1 MSRLLLLVLLSM
13 NALTLYSLG
22 AEEATYLHI
31 LPDNRNVSE
40 TCKIQNNCT
49 LFSNCSSEP
58 DQCFQSDTTLLFQPT
73 EYYLEK
79 PIVVRD
85 VHNLSLCGVNCDQ
98 SLFIATIHCQPAA
111 GFKFI
116 NVSFFHIQNIKL
128 VSCGFPINLTE
139 LNSRATFP
147 AGQAILQ
154 NTLTAGLQIML
165 SFQVTLDNV
174 NITYSKGNGIFWVN
188 PLGTSHIRNSMV
200 THTNYDLIS
209 KQLYKSI
216 NCRNVTAGCQG
227 GNVWIVFVDMNCSHE
242 DGSNPTSFFS
252 IQHSEISFG
261 VNLNNYI
268 WNPRYAAGLGV
279 SFSQTAF
286 DVWFHIKNSSI
297 HDNVGD
303 AGANIYCRMMNFV
316 SNSSLEVVNTSL
328 SYGNKPFIDQ
338 QYMQYYDQA
347 PGMYIDIDSE
357 SVVPHL
363 ETCSLHHKAIHTNI
377 SLNNVTMQ
385 DNLGGGMK
393 VYISD
398 SGKWTVPCC
407 FQVQI
412 SNTII
417 SGSYIYYYTSSD
429 SRSSLALVIQE
440 FKETNEL
447 LLNVSLSGLTI
458 TNSHVLYEDDSWK
471 LADYPKLSTMFI
483 SDASSVYIHNCSIE
497 SNLAVGVVALSST
510 MHIIGNNT
518 LQNNSGIIGGAMSL
532 DAYST
537 MYLHPYSIL
546 RITNNYAS
554 RFGGG
559 IVINQGLVRNYV
571 TPCSYQLLPTGDIL
585 SSGAHVIMKDN
596 RAGTAGDA
604 IYGGDL
610 LMCSQN
616 SQKLVHESQRKA
628 PGNIFNYTFILES
641 SFPTGSE
648 FSSVAVGLCYCT
660 HGYRDCNISTLNVS
674 VYPGQ
679 HSTVQAVGIGY
690 YGGTTPSVILQTLE
704 GSNDTGVT
712 LKTKK
717 DPQSLRPV
725 CESVRFEVEAPE
737 NVSDV
742 SIRLTAEGSAL
753 PFHFSKIL
761 RLAFKCCP
769 VGFHLAEN
777 RCTCSPALSKLSV
790 LCDINNQSF
799 YRTGSLWISFTNHSV
814 LYYEHCPSEYC
825 KAAGV
830 HLNASNPDTQCDF
843 NHSGILCG
851 SCKEGFSITLGSSRC
866 APCTDKFLGLIP
878 TFILAGIVLVV
889 FLTVLNI
896 TVATGTINGLI
907 FYANIIQAVREAFGL
922 TVNGSKIMSVFI
934 AWLNLDLGLEVCFSS
949 KLDIYTKTFLQF
961 LFPVYIWI
969 LVFCIIVSSHYSTTI
984 ARLAGNNAVPVLAT
998 LFLFSYAKIQRAI
1011 IATLSFIFIHEEDVG
1026 SFTVW
1031 KFDGNLRFLSE
1042 KHIPLFVTSV
1052 LFMTLFVLPLTLL
1065 LLFEFHLLKLRHFRI
1080 VRIMS
1085 RLKPLLDAFQGPYKA
1100 SFRFWPGLMLVVRS
1114 VLLVAFA
1121 LNVSGDPGINLLVII
1136 LLTSV
1141 VAAATLF
1148 KSGGVYKNIP
1158 LNLLNSFYL
1167 YNLIGFAAWTLF
1179 NRYQYTLEQERF
1191 SENQFVTSYIMVGTT
1206 ALIFILTIIFHV
1218 YQKVKR
1224 SETISTC
1231 FKRLQ
1236 RKKEQKIDGNEDEI
1250 MPLPIRVP
1258 PTYSYVSIRE
1268 SLLDEAV

>member
-1 MSRLLLLVLLSM
+1 
-13 NALTLYSLG
+13 
-22 AEEATYLHI
+22 
-31 LPDNRNVSE
+31 
-40 TCKIQNNCT
+40 
-49 LFSNCSSEP
+49 
-58 DQCFQSDTTLLFQPT
+58 
-73 EYYLEK
+73 
-79 PIVVRD
+79 
-85 VHNLSLCGVNCDQ
+85 
-98 SLFIATIHCQPAA
+98 
-111 GFKFI
+111 
-116 NVSFFHIQNIKL
+116 
-128 VSCGFPINLTE
+128 
-139 LNSRATFP
+139 
-147 AGQAILQ
+147 
-154 NTLTAGLQIML
+154 
-165 SFQVTLDNV
+165 
-174 NITYSKGNGIFWVN
+174 
-188 PLGTSHIRNSMV
+188 
-200 THTNYDLIS
+200 
-209 KQLYKSI
+209 
-216 NCRNVTAGCQG
+216 
-227 GNVWIVFVDMNCSHE
+227 
-242 DGSNPTSFFS
+242 
-252 IQHSEISFG
+252 
-261 VNLNNYI
+261 
-268 WNPRYAAGLGV
+268 
-279 SFSQTAF
+279 
-286 DVWFHIKNSSI
+286 
-297 HDNVGD
+297 
-303 AGANIYCRMMNFV
+303 MNFV
-316 SNSSLEVVNTSL
+316 SNSSLKLFNTTL

-338 QYMQYYDQA
+338 QYMQYWDQA

-357 SVVPHL
+357 NVIEYSKRTL
-363 ETCSLHHKAIHTNI
+363 RTCNRHHKAIHTLI
-377 SLNNVTMQ
+377 SLTNVTMQ

-417 SGSYIYYYTSSD
+417 NGSYIYYYTSSD
-429 SRSSLALVIQE
+429 SRSSLALIIQE
-440 FKETNEL
+440 FKETNEP

-458 TNSHVLYEDDSWK
+458 SNCHVLHEDDSWK
-471 LADYPKLSTMFI
+471 LADYPKLSTMVV
-483 SDASSVYIHNCSIE
+483 SDALSVYIHNYSIE
-497 SNLAVGVVALSST
+497 ANGAVGIIALSST
-510 MHIIGNNT
+510 MHMIGNNT

-554 RFGGG
+554 SYGGG
-559 IVINQGLVRNYV
+559 IVINQGLVRNYE

-585 SSGAHVIMKDN
+585 SSGVHVIMKDN
-596 RAGTAGDA
+596 KAGIAGDA

-610 LMCSQN
+610 LKCSQK
-616 SQKLVHESQRKA
+616 SQKLVHESQRET
-628 PGNIFNYTFILES
+628 PENIFNNTFILES
-641 SFPTGSE
+641 SFPAISE
-648 FSSVAVGLCYCT
+648 LSSVAVGLCYCT
-660 HGYRDCNISTLNVS
+660 HNYRNCDVSTLNVS

-712 LKTKK
+712 LKTK
-717 DPQSLRPV
+717 DPQSLKTV
-725 CESVRFEVEAPE
+725 CDDLRFEVETPE
-737 NVSDV
+737 NVSDI

-761 RLAFKCCP
+761 RLAFKLCP

-777 RCTCSPALSKLSV
+777 RCTCSAALSKLSV

-799 YRTGSLWISFTNHSV
+799 YRTGSLWISFTNQSV
-814 LYYEHCPSEYC
+814 VYYEHCPSEYC
-825 KAAGV
+825 KTAGV

-851 SCKEGFSITLGSSRC
+851 SCKEGFSITLGSSSC

-896 TVATGTINGLI
+896 TVATGTINELI

-922 TVNGSKIMSVFI
+922 TANSSKIMSVFI

-969 LVFCIIVSSHYSTTI
+969 LVFCIIVSSHYSTTV

-998 LFLFSYAKIQRAI
+998 LFLLSYAKIQRAI

-1026 SFTVW
+1026 SFAVW
-1031 KFDGNLRFLSE
+1031 KFDGNLRFLNE

-1052 LFMTLFVLPLTLL
+1052 LFMTLFLLPLTLL
-1065 LLFEFHLLKLRHFRI
+1065 LLFESHLLKLRHFRI

-1114 VLLVAFA
+1114 VLLVSFA
-1121 LNVSGDPGINLLVII
+1121 LNVSGDPGINLLVIM

-1191 SENQFVTSYIMVGTT
+1191 SENQFVTSYIMLGAA

-1218 YQKVKR
+1218 YQKVKK

-1231 FKRLQ
+1231 CKLPQ
-1236 RKKEQKIDGNEDEI
+1236 REKQRKIDGNEVEI